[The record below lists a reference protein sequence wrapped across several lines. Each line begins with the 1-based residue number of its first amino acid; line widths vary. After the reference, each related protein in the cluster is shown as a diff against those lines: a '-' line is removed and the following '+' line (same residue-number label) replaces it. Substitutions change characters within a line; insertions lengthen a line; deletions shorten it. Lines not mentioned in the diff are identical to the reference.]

1 MELRWQLIKPKLDS
15 KCRSQR
21 RLQRE
26 HKWKM
31 EKLMTAKPEVSPST
45 PKSKRLVIG
54 DQEREMLL
62 YGVTKTVVN
71 VYAENNADTTPF
83 PDAQEGYLPV
93 NTNE

>member
-1 MELRWQLIKPKLDS
+1 MELRWQLIKPKIDS

-31 EKLMTAKPEVSPST
+31 EKLMTVKPEVSAST
-45 PKSKRLVIG
+45 SRSKRLVIG

-62 YGVTKTVVN
+62 YGVAKTVVN
-71 VYAENNADTTPF
+71 VYTENTADTTPF
-83 PDAQEGYLPV
+83 TEAQEGYLPV
-93 NTNE
+93 NAGE

>member
-1 MELRWQLIKPKLDS
+1 MEVRWQLIKPKIDS

-31 EKLMTAKPEVSPST
+31 EKLMTAKPEVATNT
-45 PKSKRLVIG
+45 PRTKRLAIG

-71 VYAENNADTTPF
+71 VYSENNADGTTF
-83 PDAQEGYLPV
+83 AEAQEGYLPV
-93 NTNE
+93 NPNE